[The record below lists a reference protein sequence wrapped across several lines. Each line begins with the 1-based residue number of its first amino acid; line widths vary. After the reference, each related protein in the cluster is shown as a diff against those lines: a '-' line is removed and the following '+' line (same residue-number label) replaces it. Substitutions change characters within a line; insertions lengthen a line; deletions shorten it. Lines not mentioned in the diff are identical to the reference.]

1 MKKKKRYNLY
11 DMNDRSKRFV
21 KYYDQCRLPKW
32 LIGLGMGLLVLGLL
46 GSIIIAVFHDR
57 YFSIFG
63 VWDFALTH
71 IWFMVF
77 LALVFIGAFFTL
89 GYPLLTALGA
99 GLWALFSKDEPEEI
113 AEQPVP
119 ERPMV
124 KEEAPAVEEAAPV
137 AKQPTSASIDEA
149 SLRRLLNTPF
159 MRQKSNGSEKS
170 NLDRFIDDVKTV
182 RIQHQKGAK
191 DGFSD
196 RSITSIAK
204 ILYSNKYQKQRPLPS
219 FAEWNTTL
227 FECLNL
233 EAPQKG
239 NINKS
244 KDLDEQI
251 TKLFGYL
258 IPSE

>member
-1 MKKKKRYNLY
+1 MVFKCGLVLLIICTVAAFVIAYYHDAYSSILEMKELSATDVWFKL
-11 DMNDRSKRFV
+11 FV
-21 KYYDQCRLPKW
+21 ILMV
-32 LIGLGMGLLVLGLL
+32 LGAALLV
-46 GSIIIAVFHDR
+46 GS
-57 YFSIFG
+57 
-63 VWDFALTH
+63 
-71 IWFMVF
+71 
-77 LALVFIGAFFTL
+77 
-89 GYPLLTALGA
+89 PLLAMILA
-99 GLWALFSKDEPEEI
+99 GISMLFPSKEPEMIE
-113 AEQPVP
+113 EQPA
-119 ERPMV
+119 
-124 KEEAPAVEEAAPV
+124 KETPVIKVEAPAVEEAAPG
-137 AKQPTSASIDEA
+137 AKQPTSSSIDEA
-149 SLRRLLNTPF
+149 RLRSLLNTPF
-159 MRQKSNGSEKS
+159 MREISNGSSKT

-191 DGFSD
+191 DGIND
-196 RSITSIAK
+196 KSITSIAK
-204 ILYSNKYQKQRPLPS
+204 ILYSNKHQKQRPLPS

>member
-1 MKKKKRYNLY
+1 MVFKCGLVLLIICTVAAFVIAYYHDAYSSILEMKELAATDVWFKL
-11 DMNDRSKRFV
+11 FV
-21 KYYDQCRLPKW
+21 ILMV
-32 LIGLGMGLLVLGLL
+32 LGAALLV
-46 GSIIIAVFHDR
+46 GS
-57 YFSIFG
+57 
-63 VWDFALTH
+63 
-71 IWFMVF
+71 
-77 LALVFIGAFFTL
+77 
-89 GYPLLTALGA
+89 PLLAMILA
-99 GLWALFSKDEPEEI
+99 GISMLFPSKEPEMIE
-113 AEQPVP
+113 EQPA
-119 ERPMV
+119 
-124 KEEAPAVEEAAPV
+124 KETPVIKVEAPEVKEAAPG
-137 AKQPTSASIDEA
+137 AKQPTSSSIDEA
-149 SLRRLLNTPF
+149 RLRSLLNTPF
-159 MRQKSNGSEKS
+159 MREISNGSSKT

>member
-1 MKKKKRYNLY
+1 MKSQNKTR
-11 DMNDRSKRFV
+11 RFAKLFSQYLPSTMV
-21 KYYDQCRLPKW
+21 FKCGLVLLIICTVAAFVIAYYHDAYSSILEMKELAATDVW
-32 LIGLGMGLLVLGLL
+32 FKLFVILMVLGAALLVGSSLL
-46 GSIIIAVFHDR
+46 AMI
-57 YFSIFG
+57 
-63 VWDFALTH
+63 
-71 IWFMVF
+71 
-77 LALVFIGAFFTL
+77 LAGISM
-89 GYPLLTALGA
+89 
-99 GLWALFSKDEPEEI
+99 LFPSKEPEMIE
-113 AEQPVP
+113 EQPA
-119 ERPMV
+119 
-124 KEEAPAVEEAAPV
+124 KETPVIKVEAPAVEEAAPG
-137 AKQPTSASIDEA
+137 AKQPTSSSIDEA
-149 SLRRLLNTPF
+149 RLRSLLNTPF
-159 MRQKSNGSEKS
+159 MREISNGSSKT

>member
-1 MKKKKRYNLY
+1 MVFKCGLALLIICTVAAFVIAYYHDAYSSILEMKELAATDVWFKL
-11 DMNDRSKRFV
+11 FV
-21 KYYDQCRLPKW
+21 ILMV
-32 LIGLGMGLLVLGLL
+32 LGAALLVGSSLL
-46 GSIIIAVFHDR
+46 AMI
-57 YFSIFG
+57 
-63 VWDFALTH
+63 
-71 IWFMVF
+71 
-77 LALVFIGAFFTL
+77 LAGISM
-89 GYPLLTALGA
+89 
-99 GLWALFSKDEPEEI
+99 LFPSKEPEMIE
-113 AEQPVP
+113 EQPA
-119 ERPMV
+119 
-124 KEEAPAVEEAAPV
+124 KETPVIKVEAPAVEEAAPG
-137 AKQPTSASIDEA
+137 AKQPTSSSIDEA
-149 SLRRLLNTPF
+149 RLRSLLNTPF
-159 MRQKSNGSEKS
+159 MREISNGSSKT

-251 TKLFGYL
+251 TKLFCYL

>member
-1 MKKKKRYNLY
+1 MVFKCGLVLLIICTVAAFVIAYYHDAYSSILEMKELAATDVWFKL
-11 DMNDRSKRFV
+11 FV
-21 KYYDQCRLPKW
+21 ILMV
-32 LIGLGMGLLVLGLL
+32 LGAALLVGSSLL
-46 GSIIIAVFHDR
+46 AMI
-57 YFSIFG
+57 
-63 VWDFALTH
+63 
-71 IWFMVF
+71 
-77 LALVFIGAFFTL
+77 LAGISM
-89 GYPLLTALGA
+89 
-99 GLWALFSKDEPEEI
+99 LFPSKEPEMIE
-113 AEQPVP
+113 EQPA
-119 ERPMV
+119 
-124 KEEAPAVEEAAPV
+124 KETPVIKVEAPAVEEAAPG
-137 AKQPTSASIDEA
+137 AKQPTSSSIDEA
-149 SLRRLLNTPF
+149 RLRSLLNTPF
-159 MRQKSNGSEKS
+159 MREISNGSSKT

>member
-1 MKKKKRYNLY
+1 MKSQNKTR
-11 DMNDRSKRFV
+11 RFAKLFSQYLPSTMV
-21 KYYDQCRLPKW
+21 FKCGLVLLIICTVAAFVIAYYHDAYSSILEMKELAATDVW
-32 LIGLGMGLLVLGLL
+32 FKLFVILMVLGAALLV
-46 GSIIIAVFHDR
+46 GS
-57 YFSIFG
+57 
-63 VWDFALTH
+63 
-71 IWFMVF
+71 
-77 LALVFIGAFFTL
+77 
-89 GYPLLTALGA
+89 PLLAMILA
-99 GLWALFSKDEPEEI
+99 GISMLFPSKEPEMIE
-113 AEQPVP
+113 EQPA
-119 ERPMV
+119 
-124 KEEAPAVEEAAPV
+124 KETPVIKKEAPAVEKAAPG
-137 AKQPTSASIDEA
+137 AKQPTSSSIDVA
-149 SLRRLLNTPF
+149 RLRSLLNTPF
-159 MRQKSNGSEKS
+159 MREISNGSSKT

-258 IPSE
+258 IHSE

>member
-1 MKKKKRYNLY
+1 MKSQNKTR
-11 DMNDRSKRFV
+11 RFAKLFSQYLPSTMV
-21 KYYDQCRLPKW
+21 FKCGLVLLIICTVAAFVIAYYHDAYSSILEMKELAATDVW
-32 LIGLGMGLLVLGLL
+32 FKLFVILMVLGAALLV
-46 GSIIIAVFHDR
+46 GS
-57 YFSIFG
+57 
-63 VWDFALTH
+63 
-71 IWFMVF
+71 
-77 LALVFIGAFFTL
+77 
-89 GYPLLTALGA
+89 PLLAMILA
-99 GLWALFSKDEPEEI
+99 GISMLFPSKEPEMIE
-113 AEQPVP
+113 EQPA
-119 ERPMV
+119 
-124 KEEAPAVEEAAPV
+124 KETPVIKVEAPAVEEAAPG
-137 AKQPTSASIDEA
+137 AKQPTSSSIDEA
-149 SLRRLLNTPF
+149 RLRSLLNTPF
-159 MRQKSNGSEKS
+159 MREKSNGSSKT

-191 DGFSD
+191 DGIND
-196 RSITSIAK
+196 KSITSIAK
-204 ILYSNKYQKQRPLPS
+204 ILYSNKHQKQRPLPS

>member
-1 MKKKKRYNLY
+1 MKSQNKTR
-11 DMNDRSKRFV
+11 RFAKLFSQYLPSTMV
-21 KYYDQCRLPKW
+21 FKCGLVLLIICTVAAFVIAYYHDAYSSILEMKELAATDVW
-32 LIGLGMGLLVLGLL
+32 FKLFVILMVLGAALLV
-46 GSIIIAVFHDR
+46 GS
-57 YFSIFG
+57 
-63 VWDFALTH
+63 
-71 IWFMVF
+71 
-77 LALVFIGAFFTL
+77 
-89 GYPLLTALGA
+89 PLLAMILA
-99 GLWALFSKDEPEEI
+99 GISMLFPSKEPEMIE
-113 AEQPVP
+113 EQPA
-119 ERPMV
+119 
-124 KEEAPAVEEAAPV
+124 KETPVIKVEAPAVEEAAPG
-137 AKQPTSASIDEA
+137 AKQPTSSSIDEA
-149 SLRRLLNTPF
+149 RLRSLLNTPF
-159 MRQKSNGSEKS
+159 MREISNGSSKT

-182 RIQHQKGAK
+182 RIQHQKGVK
-191 DGFSD
+191 DGFND